1 MKKKTNILLKKVY
14 KKRMEKRAMYTFFI
28 YSTTIVS
35 VLFKRHSLLE
45 VTLNVYKIV
54 QTYIHKPSS
63 INHTR

>member
-14 KKRMEKRAMYTFFI
+14 KKRMEKRAMYTFFS

-35 VLFKRHSLLE
+35 VFKRHSLLA

-54 QTYIHKPSS
+54 RTYIHKPSH